1 MQQRFHYNGPSM
13 PVFRIHRMKEA
24 PRENFRWAPHVSGM
38 ANVKPKDYE
47 AAAEINAET
56 EYAAWSALRS
66 SGQPLNVGDLLEA
79 PTGDLRICKYVGF
92 EEARW
97 VLPEATQKTFVPP
110 VAGPTAQMAQV

>member
-1 MQQRFHYNGPSM
+1 
-13 PVFRIHRMKEA
+13 MKEV

-47 AAAEINAET
+47 AAAEVEAES
-56 EYAAWSALRS
+56 EYAAWNLLRGA
-66 SGQPLNVGDLLEA
+66 GQPLNVGDLLEA

-97 VLPEATQKTFVPP
+97 ILPEVQQQSLVPP
-110 VAGPTAQMAQV
+110 PPVPQPSAAQV

>member
-1 MQQRFHYNGPSM
+1 M

-24 PRENFRWAPHVSGM
+24 PRESFRWAPHVSGM

-47 AAAEINAET
+47 AAAEVEADS
-56 EYAAWSALRS
+56 EYAAWGVLRA

-79 PTGDLRICKYVGF
+79 STGDLRICKYVGF

-97 VLPEATQKTFVPP
+97 VLPEVKPSEQQQQSFVPLP
-110 VAGPTAQMAQV
+110 VAAPSNSAQV

>member
-1 MQQRFHYNGPSM
+1 M
-13 PVFRIHRMKEA
+13 PVFRIHRMKEV

-47 AAAEINAET
+47 VAAEVDAES
-56 EYAAWSALRS
+56 EYAAWALLRG

-79 PTGDLRICKYVGF
+79 PTGELRICKYVGF

-97 VLPEATQKTFVPP
+97 ILPEIRPEAQPGFVPP
-110 VAGPTAQMAQV
+110 AAPPPAQSAQV